1 MCTQGPIWTGLVLD
15 GVEVTVSVFVVEDSK
30 NMQSAL
36 VELLEV
42 LGGFEVLAAVGTET
56 EATDWLYRNRGKW
69 KLATLDLL
77 IDEGSGFNLI
87 RRCKES
93 PDAGKVVVLSDYVT
107 PVVKIRCLELGADA
121 VFTKSEIKEFSEYVT
136 TLKG

>member
-1 MCTQGPIWTGLVLD
+1 LK
-15 GVEVTVSVFVVEDSK
+15 VSVFVVEDSK

-36 VELLEV
+36 VDLLDV

-69 KLATLDLL
+69 QLATLDLL

-93 PDAGKVVVLSDYVT
+93 PDAGRVVVLSDYVT
-107 PVVKIRCLELGADA
+107 PVIRTRCLELGADA
-121 VFTKSEIKEFSEYVT
+121 VFTKSEIKEFSEYVM
-136 TLKG
+136 TLKQP